1 MNIKYVYRLLFH
13 ITLGVVFFLFV
24 NLIPRLFFFFMIF
37 YFILTIIMASKK
49 QRKIEVLK
57 ACAYVVGIEVL
68 LRMTN
73 GALFYEASKY
83 LVILFMLIGMF
94 YDGISNKGS
103 AYFIYLILLVPSI
116 IVASSTI
123 GFDANFRT
131 NVAFVLTGPVSLGVS
146 ALYCLDRKI
155 TRNQLLDVLQYLSLP
170 IVSLTTYLFLYA
182 PSIKDTLRGT
192 QSNFEASGGFGPNQV
207 STVLGIGMFTFC
219 VFIFLKS
226 KNIIITIINIM
237 LFSAVTFRAIV
248 TFSRGGVITSILMIM
263 AFLFFLYLK
272 SKSNERFRIVASLI
286 AIVMVLGFT
295 WVVSSS
301 LTGGLIEK
309 RYNNQDK
316 KGLEKED
323 VSAGRVNL
331 FLGELEGFIENP
343 FLGVGANGMKE
354 LRIERMGKAIAS
366 HNEVSRILSEHGLI
380 GIIILLILIIRPLAY
395 RTENQS
401 NIFFFAFFC
410 FWFAT
415 INHSAMRIA
424 APGFVYGLALL
435 NVTHEKKRPLHRKC
449 LSE

>member
-1 MNIKYVYRLLFH
+1 MDIKYIYRLLFH
-13 ITLGVVFFLFV
+13 VGLGVLFLLFV
-24 NLIPRLFFFFMIF
+24 NLIPRLFFFLMIF
-37 YFILTIIMASKK
+37 YFVLTIVMAPKK
-49 QRKIEVLK
+49 QKKIEVLK

-83 LVILFMLIGMF
+83 LVILFVLLGMF
-94 YDGISNKGS
+94 YDGISNKGY
-103 AYFIYLILLVPSI
+103 AYFFYLILLVPSI

-131 NVAFVLTGPVSLGVS
+131 NVAFVLTGPVCLGVS

-155 TRNQLLDVLQYLSLP
+155 TTNQLLDILQYLALP

-207 STVLGIGMFTFC
+207 STVLGIGMFIFC

-226 KNIIITIINIM
+226 KNLLITLINVL
-237 LFSAVTFRAIV
+237 LFGAVTFRGIV
-248 TFSRGGVITSILMIM
+248 TFSRGGVITGIIMIL
-263 AFLFFLYLK
+263 AFLFFLYIK
-272 SKSNERFRIVASLI
+272 SKSREKFRIITSLMAVI
-286 AIVMVLGFT
+286 MVLGVT
-295 WVVSSS
+295 WVISSS
-301 LTGGLIEK
+301 QTEGLIDK

-316 KGLEKED
+316 KGVEKED
-323 VSAGRVNL
+323 LSAGRVNL
-331 FLGELEGFIENP
+331 FLGELEGFIQNP

-354 LRIERMGKAIAS
+354 IRIERLGKAIAS
-366 HNEVSRILSEHGLI
+366 HNEVSRTLSEHGLI
-380 GIIILLILIIRPLAY
+380 GVLILLILIVKPLAY
-395 RTENQS
+395 RTENQN

-424 APGFVYGLALL
+424 APGFVYGLTLL
-435 NVTHEKKRPLHRKC
+435 YVINEKRPVHRKRFIK
-449 LSE
+449 